1 MVHPTGFERSTLVTA
16 TAADYTWFCE
26 RCPDLAEAFCLTW
39 VRSLTPAEVLRRV
52 GARESSSLIGVG
64 EVSRGYRAWTASGGD
79 ELFVAA
85 TVVDGWTLA
94 VEPNGFLGVTDDIVV
109 ALSRDT
115 RLVSHFRNV
124 NALAR
129 FCWVEDGDV
138 RLSFDP
144 LFPAYREGSDPDGLL
159 DVMRQVG
166 FDLRE
171 DEERDF
177 ERHTEAAF
185 ALAAHLTGVQ
195 LRPEHLDSASYLC
208 GIAPLPRP

>member
-1 MVHPTGFERSTLVTA
+1 VTS
-16 TAADYTWFCE
+16 TAADYTWFSE

-39 VRSLTPAEVLRRV
+39 VRSLPPAEVLRRV
-52 GARESSSLIGVG
+52 GARESSNLTGIG
-64 EVSRGYRAWTASGGD
+64 EVYRAWTASGGD

-109 ALSRDT
+109 ALSHDT

-124 NALAR
+124 NAVSR

-144 LFPAYREGSDPDGLL
+144 LFPAYREGSNPDGLV
-159 DVMRQVG
+159 DVMRKVG

-171 DEERDF
+171 DEGRDF

-208 GIAPLPRP
+208 GTAPFPRP